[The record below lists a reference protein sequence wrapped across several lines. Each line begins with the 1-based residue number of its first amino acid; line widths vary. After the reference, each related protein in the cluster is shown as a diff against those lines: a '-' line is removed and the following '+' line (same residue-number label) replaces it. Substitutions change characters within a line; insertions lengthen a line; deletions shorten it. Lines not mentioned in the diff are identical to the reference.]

1 MKIYAPVKDAC
12 GTWASVR
19 FVDGVGETDDPSLIE
34 WFRRNGYELEENV
47 IAKRQ
52 RVERAVSDSTNEM
65 PNEIVDEAIDRVTDE
80 SADQPDLDS
89 MTPYELREWMKD
101 NGYGLKMK
109 GVRSKEKLLAIIRG

>member
-1 MKIYAPVKDAC
+1 MKIHAPVKDAC

-34 WFRRNGYELEENV
+34 WFRRNGYKLEENV

-52 RVERAVSDSTNEM
+52 RVERAVSDSTNEI
-65 PNEIVDEAIDRVTDE
+65 PNEIVGEAIGRVTDE
-80 SADQPDLDS
+80 NVDQPDLDS

>member
-34 WFRRNGYELEENV
+34 WFRRNGYTLEENV
-47 IAKRQ
+47 ITKRQ
-52 RVERAVSDSTNEM
+52 RVERAVSDSTNEI
-65 PNEIVDEAIDRVTDE
+65 PNEIVDEAISKVTDE
-80 SADQPDLDS
+80 SADQPDLDN

>member
-34 WFRRNGYELEENV
+34 WFRRNGYKLEENV
-47 IAKRQ
+47 ITNRQ

-65 PNEIVDEAIDRVTDE
+65 LNEVIGEAISKVTDE
-80 SADQPDLDS
+80 SADQPDLDN

>member
-34 WFRRNGYELEENV
+34 WFRRNGYTLEENV
-47 IAKRQ
+47 ITKRQ
-52 RVERAVSDSTNEM
+52 RVERAVPDSTNEM
-65 PNEIVDEAIDRVTDE
+65 PNEVIGEAIGRVTDE
-80 SADQPDLDS
+80 SADQPDLDN

>member
-34 WFRRNGYELEENV
+34 WFRRNGYKLEENV
-47 IAKRQ
+47 ITKCQ
-52 RVERAVSDSTNEM
+52 RVERAVSDSTNEA
-65 PNEIVDEAIDRVTDE
+65 PNEIVSEAIGRVTDE

>member
-34 WFRRNGYELEENV
+34 WFRRNGYKLEENV

-52 RVERAVSDSTNEM
+52 RVERAAPDSTNEI
-65 PNEIVDEAIDRVTDE
+65 PNEIVDEAIGRVTDE

>member
-34 WFRRNGYELEENV
+34 WFRRNGYTLEENV

-65 PNEIVDEAIDRVTDE
+65 PNEVIDEAISRVTDE

>member
-34 WFRRNGYELEENV
+34 WFRRNGYTLEENV
-47 IAKRQ
+47 ITKRQ
-52 RVERAVSDSTNEM
+52 RVEGAVSDSTNEM
-65 PNEIVDEAIDRVTDE
+65 PNEVIDEAISRVTDE

>member
-34 WFRRNGYELEENV
+34 WFRRNGYKLEENV
-47 IAKRQ
+47 IVKRQ
-52 RVERAVSDSTNEM
+52 RVERAVSDSTNEI

>member
-34 WFRRNGYELEENV
+34 WFRKNGYTLEENV
-47 IAKRQ
+47 ITKCQ
-52 RVERAVSDSTNEM
+52 RVERAVSDSTNEI
-65 PNEIVDEAIDRVTDE
+65 PTEIVGEAIGRVTDE

>member
-34 WFRRNGYELEENV
+34 WFRKNGYKLEENV
-47 IAKRQ
+47 ITNRQ
-52 RVERAVSDSTNEM
+52 RVERAVSDSTNEI
-65 PNEIVDEAIDRVTDE
+65 PNEVVGEAIGRVTDE
-80 SADQPDLDS
+80 NVDQPDLDS

>member
-34 WFRRNGYELEENV
+34 WFRKNGYTLEENV
-47 IAKRQ
+47 ITKRQ
-52 RVERAVSDSTNEM
+52 RVEGAVSDSTNEM
-65 PNEIVDEAIDRVTDE
+65 PNEVIAEAISRVTDE

>member
-19 FVDGVGETDDPSLIE
+19 FADGVGETDDPSLIE
-34 WFRRNGYELEENV
+34 WFRRNGYKLEENV

-52 RVERAVSDSTNEM
+52 RVERAVSDSTNEI
-65 PNEIVDEAIDRVTDE
+65 PNEIVDEAIGRVTDE

>member
-34 WFRRNGYELEENV
+34 WFRRNGYTLEENV
-47 IAKRQ
+47 IIKRQ

-65 PNEIVDEAIDRVTDE
+65 PNEVIDEAISRVTDE
-80 SADQPDLDS
+80 SVDQPDLDS

>member
-34 WFRRNGYELEENV
+34 WFRKNGYTLEENV
-47 IAKRQ
+47 ITKRQ
-52 RVERAVSDSTNEM
+52 RVEGAVSDSTNEM
-65 PNEIVDEAIDRVTDE
+65 PNEVIDEAISRVTDE

>member
-1 MKIYAPVKDAC
+1 MKIYAPVKAAC

-34 WFRRNGYELEENV
+34 WFKRNGYTLEENV

-52 RVERAVSDSTNEM
+52 RVERAVSDSTNEIS
-65 PNEIVDEAIDRVTDE
+65 NEIVGEANGRVTDE

>member
-34 WFRRNGYELEENV
+34 WFRRNGYTLEENV
-47 IAKRQ
+47 ITKRQ

-65 PNEIVDEAIDRVTDE
+65 PNEVIAEAISRVTDE
-80 SADQPDLDS
+80 SVDQPDLDS

>member
-34 WFRRNGYELEENV
+34 WFRRNGYTLEENV
-47 IAKRQ
+47 ITKRQ

-65 PNEIVDEAIDRVTDE
+65 SNEVIGEAIGRVTDE
-80 SADQPDLDS
+80 SADQPDLDN

>member
-34 WFRRNGYELEENV
+34 WFRRNGYKLEENV
-47 IAKRQ
+47 ITKRQ

-65 PNEIVDEAIDRVTDE
+65 PNEVIAEAISRVTDE
-80 SADQPDLDS
+80 SVDQPDLDS

>member
-1 MKIYAPVKDAC
+1 MKMYAAVKDAC

-34 WFRRNGYELEENV
+34 WFRRNGYTLEENV
-47 IAKRQ
+47 ITKRQ
-52 RVERAVSDSTNEM
+52 RVEGAVSDSTNEM
-65 PNEIVDEAIDRVTDE
+65 PNEVINRVTDE

-89 MTPYELREWMKD
+89 MTPYELREWMKN

-109 GVRSKEKLLAIIRG
+109 GVRNKEKLLAIIRG

>member
-34 WFRRNGYELEENV
+34 WFRRNGYTLEENV

-52 RVERAVSDSTNEM
+52 RVERAVSDSTNEIH
-65 PNEIVDEAIDRVTDE
+65 NEIVGEAIGRVTDE

>member
-34 WFRRNGYELEENV
+34 WFRRNGYTLEENV
-47 IAKRQ
+47 ITKRQ

-65 PNEIVDEAIDRVTDE
+65 PNEVIDETISRVTDE
-80 SADQPDLDS
+80 SVDQPDLDN

>member
-34 WFRRNGYELEENV
+34 WFRRNGYTLEEKV
-47 IAKRQ
+47 ITKRQ
-52 RVERAVSDSTNEM
+52 RVERAVSDSTNET
-65 PNEIVDEAIDRVTDE
+65 PNEVIAEAISRVTDE
-80 SADQPDLDS
+80 SVDQPDLDN

>member
-34 WFRRNGYELEENV
+34 WFRRNGYKLEENV

-52 RVERAVSDSTNEM
+52 RVERAVSDSTNET
-65 PNEIVDEAIDRVTDE
+65 PNEIVGEAIGRVTDE
-80 SADQPDLDS
+80 SADQPDLDG

>member
-34 WFRRNGYELEENV
+34 WFRRNGYKLEENV

-52 RVERAVSDSTNEM
+52 RVERAVSDSTNEI
-65 PNEIVDEAIDRVTDE
+65 PNEIVGEAIGRVIDE
-80 SADQPDLDS
+80 SADQPALDS

>member
-34 WFRRNGYELEENV
+34 WFRRNGYTLEENV
-47 IAKRQ
+47 ITKCQ

-65 PNEIVDEAIDRVTDE
+65 LNEVINRVTDE

>member
-34 WFRRNGYELEENV
+34 WFRRNGYKLEENV
-47 IAKRQ
+47 ITKRQ

-65 PNEIVDEAIDRVTDE
+65 PNEIVGEAIDRVTDE

-109 GVRSKEKLLAIIRG
+109 GVRSKEKLLSIIRG

>member
-1 MKIYAPVKDAC
+1 MKIYAPVKDAW

-19 FVDGVGETDDPSLIE
+19 FVNGVGETDDPSLIE
-34 WFRRNGYELEENV
+34 WFRRNGYTLEENV
-47 IAKRQ
+47 ITKRQ
-52 RVERAVSDSTNEM
+52 RVERAVSDSTNEI
-65 PNEIVDEAIDRVTDE
+65 PNEIVGEANGGVTDE
-80 SADQPDLDS
+80 SADQPDLDN

>member
-1 MKIYAPVKDAC
+1 MKIYAPVKDAF

-34 WFRRNGYELEENV
+34 WFRKNGYTLEENV
-47 IAKRQ
+47 ITMRQ
-52 RVERAVSDSTNEM
+52 RVERAVSDSTNEI
-65 PNEIVDEAIDRVTDE
+65 PNEIVGEAIGRVTDE
-80 SADQPDLDS
+80 GADQPDLDS

-109 GVRSKEKLLAIIRG
+109 GVRSKEKLLAIIRE